1 MDNYLS
7 IWNKISLKSD
17 LSKQKYFLELGRLV
31 LMSPLEFWVFGF
43 FFFLVSPSFII
54 KLCMRPKP
62 SMMAVLSLN
71 PLCSDED
78 PDVFLQGVSDRLLLV
93 IKNYLLNLTLISLMN
108 VDSPAERRA
117 QGEPNIL
124 ILSLWTSTYSV
135 LGSGAL
141 WCSHSGIVLSP
152 GT

>member
-1 MDNYLS
+1 
-7 IWNKISLKSD
+7 
-17 LSKQKYFLELGRLV
+17 
-31 LMSPLEFWVFGF
+31 
-43 FFFLVSPSFII
+43 
-54 KLCMRPKP
+54 
-62 SMMAVLSLN
+62 MMAVLSLN
-71 PLCSDED
+71 PLYSDED

-141 WCSHSGIVLSP
+141 
-152 GT
+152 

>member
-1 MDNYLS
+1 
-7 IWNKISLKSD
+7 
-17 LSKQKYFLELGRLV
+17 
-31 LMSPLEFWVFGF
+31 
-43 FFFLVSPSFII
+43 
-54 KLCMRPKP
+54 
-62 SMMAVLSLN
+62 MMAVLSLN

-141 WCSHSGIVLSP
+141 
-152 GT
+152 